1 MKQEL
6 KAAQQ
11 GSDALPQPPQ
21 APLTDYDRVYRQ
33 RKRGIYVLAWSTVA
47 FFLVAIAACYISAVA
62 HGYGTGFGDGKEIS
76 SRVVPLG
83 GTGFWGDLAL
93 LAGTILIDVLVI
105 FVWYYVMSRLDNIGP
120 DNPVAPDDRQLD
132 LNDPAS
138 WYVVQVPGLT
148 KSLTVVAITCLIGIV
163 IGAAVLLPVVS
174 IRYGFLI

>member
-1 MKQEL
+1 VKQGL

-11 GSDALPQPPQ
+11 ASDALPKPPE
-21 APLTDYDRVYRQ
+21 APMIDYDRAYRQ
-33 RKRGIYVLAWSTVA
+33 RKRGIHVLAWSTVA
-47 FFLVAIAACYISAVA
+47 FFLVAIAACYLSAAA
-62 HGYGTGFGDGKEIS
+62 HGYGTGFGDGKEVS

-93 LAGTILIDVLVI
+93 LAGTIVIDVVVI
-105 FVWYYVMSRLDNIGP
+105 LVWYYLMSRLDNVGA
-120 DNPVAPDDRQLD
+120 DDPVAPDDRQLD

-148 KSLTVVAITCLIGIV
+148 KSLTVVAVACLIGIV
-163 IGAAVLLPVVS
+163 VGAAVLLPVVS